1 MSGLTV
7 LYAILFYVA
16 GATLIVGIGFKI
28 WRYASIPAPLKI
40 PTTPAPTTRAGV
52 VWRLFKEVVFFT
64 SLFKANKWIWIF
76 GWIFH
81 AGLLVA
87 FLGHLRFVIDPVWG
101 WISTT
106 QALGPYAA
114 LLLIIGLAGLLLRR
128 IIVQRIRYISSP
140 SDHLMLWLLLAIAV
154 SGLLMRTVAPTDLV
168 ALKAFVL
175 GLFFFDWQPL
185 PGDSVLVIHLGLA
198 ALLMLVF
205 PFSKLLHAPGVF
217 FSPTRN
223 QPDNSREKRHVAAWA
238 GALEAKSHRE
248 AS

>member
-7 LYAILFYVA
+7 SYAILFYIASV
-16 GATLIVGIGFKI
+16 TLIVGVVFKV

-40 PTTPAPTTRAGV
+40 PTTPAPTTRTGV
-52 VWRLFKEVVFFT
+52 VWRMFKEVVFFT

-81 AGLLVA
+81 AALLVA
-87 FLGHLRFVIDPVWG
+87 LLSHLRFILDPVWG
-101 WISTT
+101 WVSTA

-114 LLLIIGLAGLLLRR
+114 LLLIIGLIGLLLRR
-128 IIVQRIRYISSP
+128 MVVQRIRYISAP
-140 SDHLMLWLLLAIAV
+140 SDYLMLVLLLAIGA
-154 SGLLMRTVAPTDLV
+154 SGLLMRTLAPTDLV

-175 GLFFFDWQPL
+175 GLIIFDWQPL
-185 PGDSVLVIHLGLA
+185 PTDGVLITHLSLVV
-198 ALLMLVF
+198 LLMLVF

-223 QPDNSREKRHVAAWA
+223 QIDNPREKRHLASWAA
-238 GALEAKSHRE
+238 ALETEGDRG